1 MTEED
6 KQYVINLNTE
16 CGDINNESVEELFHW
31 NQEPEDRTK
40 TCEEDRAI
48 KATWRHSAT
57 GIVEFFVTLLQDY
70 LSEPNNIV
78 SDDVRNLILNKDIEV
93 AAMQDFDTDKAGALP
108 RIIVEF
114 GGKQAQQNFAIN
126 NTFGYNIQN
135 SSTYYYSHWQVGISI
150 YVIGNTINET
160 ILLAEEVSN
169 FCHYFQEQICKAA
182 GFLRCQLAEVN
193 KPQCLSESSA
203 QRSYLSAISLSIV
216 IADAWSVYEQAPVL
230 KRVTFI
236 AGPNKQF

>member
-1 MTEED
+1 MED
-6 KQYVINLNTE
+6 KKYVINLNTE
-16 CGDINNESVEELFHW
+16 CESINSESIEELFHW
-31 NQEPEDRTK
+31 NQTPEDRTK

-48 KATWRHSAT
+48 KGAWNRSAI
-57 GIVEFFVTLLQDY
+57 GIVEFFVTLIQDY
-70 LSEPNNIV
+70 LSDPNNII
-78 SDDVRNLILNKDIEV
+78 SDDIRNLIINKDV
-93 AAMQDFDTDKAGALP
+93 DVSAMQDFNTDTAGTLP

-126 NTFGYNIQN
+126 NKFGYNIHN
-135 SSTYYYSHWQVGISI
+135 SSTDYYSHWQIALSI

-160 ILLAEEVSN
+160 LMLAEEVSN
-169 FCHYFQEQICKAA
+169 FCHYFQEQICAAA
-182 GFLRCQLAEVN
+182 GFLRCQVAEVN

-216 IADAWSVYEQAPVL
+216 VADAWSVYEQAPVL

-236 AGPNKQF
+236 AGPNKHF